1 MSYRETP
8 RIAAK
13 DGRLDGVVDDANPR
27 PRLRRFDFVHAERQ
41 LDIPRVVVAA
51 ALVLTAV
58 VLLGYLGN
66 QAVRS
71 MVAWLHQQPQYQVRF
86 LDIHLHEGA
95 AGVVPGW
102 SLRPSCARFASTP
115 VSRNF
120 FRSWSLNQNASTATF
135 AFFHG

>member
-27 PRLRRFDFVHAERQ
+27 PRLRRFEFVHAERQ

-71 MVAWLHQQPQYQVRF
+71 MITWLHQQPQYQVRF
-86 LDIHLHEGA
+86 VDIRLQKEP
-95 AGVVPGW
+95 PGW
-102 SLRPSCARFASTP
+102 FLGGAQAFLHRFASTL
-115 VSRNF
+115 VSRNI